1 MSTCKSFAPIVD
13 EHSRIL
19 ILGSMP
25 GIKSLEQQEY
35 YAHPQNRFWRLL
47 ALLLQEDV
55 PQDYSAK
62 QALLH
67 KHHIALWDT
76 LGYCEREGSLD
87 SSIKNEAPN
96 AVVELAGE
104 LPHLQAVVCNG
115 GKAAAAF
122 KKYLPKTSRAGAGLL
137 SAVYKSCQRAPA
149 FGGFGRA
156 LAGYFAIFSIREV
169 LQGVKKHRFMIQ

>member
-1 MSTCKSFAPIVD
+1 MSACKSFAPIAD
-13 EHSRIL
+13 EDSRIL

-55 PQDYSAK
+55 PQDYAAK

-67 KHHIALWDT
+67 KHNLALWDT
-76 LGYCEREGSLD
+76 LGYCERDGSLD
-87 SSIKNEAPN
+87 SNIKNETPN

-115 GKAAAAF
+115 GKAGAAF
-122 KKYLPKTSRAGAGLL
+122 KKYFAKKMPEQMRIFYLPSTS
-137 SAVYKSCQRAPA
+137 PA
-149 FGGFGRA
+149 NARLRLEN
-156 LAGYFAIFSIREV
+156 LAEHWQVI
-169 LQGVKKHRFMIQ
+169 LQFLA

>member
-47 ALLLQEDV
+47 ALLLQEEA
-55 PQDYSAK
+55 PQDYAAK

-67 KHHIALWDT
+67 KHHVALWDT
-76 LGYCEREGSLD
+76 LGYCERDGSLD
-87 SSIKNEAPN
+87 SNIKNEAPN

-115 GKAAAAF
+115 GKA
-122 KKYLPKTSRAGAGLL
+122 GASFLF
-137 SAVYKSCQRAPA
+137 AVYKSCQRAPA

-169 LQGVKKHRFMIQ
+169 LQGVKKQRFMIQ

>member
-1 MSTCKSFAPIVD
+1 MSACKSFAPIAD
-13 EHSRIL
+13 EDSRIL

-47 ALLLQEDV
+47 ALLLQEDA
-55 PQDYSAK
+55 PQDYAAK

-67 KHHIALWDT
+67 KHHVALWDT
-76 LGYCEREGSLD
+76 LGYCERDGSLD
-87 SSIKNEAPN
+87 SNIKNEAQN

-115 GKAAAAF
+115 GKAGAAF
-122 KKYLPKTSRAGAGLL
+122 KKYFAKKMPERVRIFYLPSTS
-137 SAVYKSCQRAPA
+137 PA
-149 FGGFGRA
+149 NARLRLED
-156 LAGYFAIFSIREV
+156 LAEHWQVI
-169 LQGVKKHRFMIQ
+169 LQFLA

>member
-47 ALLLQEDV
+47 ALLLNEDM
-55 PQDYSAK
+55 PQDYVAK

-67 KHHIALWDT
+67 KHHLALWDT

-96 AVVELAGE
+96 AVVELVSE

-115 GKAAAAF
+115 GKAGAAF
-122 KKYLPKTSRAGAGLL
+122 KKYFAKKCLSRCEFFICRLQ
-137 SAVYKSCQRAPA
+137 VRPMRACA
-149 FGGFGRA
+149 LKVWQSIGR
-156 LAGYFAIFSIREV
+156 LFCNF
-169 LQGVKKHRFMIQ
+169 

>member
-25 GIKSLEQQEY
+25 GIKSLEQQESS
-35 YAHPQNRFWRLL
+35 
-47 ALLLQEDV
+47 LLQEDV
-55 PQDYSAK
+55 PQDYAAK

-67 KHHIALWDT
+67 KHHLALWDT
-76 LGYCEREGSLD
+76 LSYCERDGSLD
-87 SSIKNEAPN
+87 SNIKNEAPN

-122 KKYLPKTSRAGAGLL
+122 KKYFAKKMPEQGQIFYLPSTS
-137 SAVYKSCQRAPA
+137 PA
-149 FGGFGRA
+149 NARLRLED
-156 LAGYFAIFSIREV
+156 LAEHWQVI
-169 LQGVKKHRFMIQ
+169 LQFLA

>member
-67 KHHIALWDT
+67 KHHLALWDT
-76 LGYCEREGSLD
+76 LGYCERVGSLD
-87 SSIKNEAPN
+87 SNIKNEAPN
-96 AVVELAGE
+96 AVAELAGE

-122 KKYLPKTSRAGAGLL
+122 KKYFAKKCLSRCKFFICRLQVLPTRACVWRIWQ
-137 SAVYKSCQRAPA
+137 SI
-149 FGGFGRA
+149 GR
-156 LAGYFAIFSIREV
+156 LFCNF
-169 LQGVKKHRFMIQ
+169 

>member
-1 MSTCKSFAPIVD
+1 MSACKSFAPITD
-13 EHSRIL
+13 EDSRIL

-47 ALLLQEDV
+47 ALLLQEDA
-55 PQDYSAK
+55 PQDYTAK

-76 LGYCEREGSLD
+76 LGYCERDGSLD
-87 SSIKNEAPN
+87 SNIKNEVPN
-96 AVVELAGE
+96 GVVELAGE

-115 GKAAAAF
+115 GKAGAAF
-122 KKYLPKTSRAGAGLL
+122 KKYFAPKMPERVQIFYLPSTS
-137 SAVYKSCQRAPA
+137 PA
-149 FGGFGRA
+149 NARLRLED
-156 LAGYFAIFSIREV
+156 LAEHWQVI
-169 LQGVKKHRFMIQ
+169 LQFLA

>member
-47 ALLLQEDV
+47 ALLLNEDM
-55 PQDYSAK
+55 PQDYVAK

-67 KHHIALWDT
+67 KHHLALWDT

-96 AVVELAGE
+96 AVVELVSE
-104 LPHLQAVVCNG
+104 LPHLQARI
-115 GKAAAAF
+115 F
-122 KKYLPKTSRAGAGLL
+122 YLPSTSPANARLRLEGLAEHWQVIL
-137 SAVYKSCQRAPA
+137 Q
-149 FGGFGRA
+149 F
-156 LAGYFAIFSIREV
+156 LA
-169 LQGVKKHRFMIQ
+169 

>member
-47 ALLLQEDV
+47 ALLLNEDV
-55 PQDYSAK
+55 PQDYAAK

-67 KHHIALWDT
+67 KHHLALWDT
-76 LGYCEREGSLD
+76 LGYCERDGSLD
-87 SSIKNEAPN
+87 SNIKNEAPN

-104 LPHLQAVVCNG
+104 LPHLQPLKNI
-115 GKAAAAF
+115 
-122 KKYLPKTSRAGAGLL
+122 LPKNCRSRCRSFICRLQVL
-137 SAVYKSCQRAPA
+137 PTRACVWRIWQSI
-149 FGGFGRA
+149 GR
-156 LAGYFAIFSIREV
+156 LFCNF
-169 LQGVKKHRFMIQ
+169 

>member
-47 ALLLQEDV
+47 ALLLNEDV
-55 PQDYSAK
+55 SQDYAAK

-67 KHHIALWDT
+67 KHHLALWDT
-76 LGYCEREGSLD
+76 LGYCERDGSLD
-87 SSIKNEAPN
+87 SNIKNEAPN
-96 AVVELAGE
+96 AVVELAGK

-122 KKYLPKTSRAGAGLL
+122 KKYFAKKCLSRCEFFICRLQVLPTRACVWRIWQSAGRLF
-137 SAVYKSCQRAPA
+137 CN
-149 FGGFGRA
+149 F
-156 LAGYFAIFSIREV
+156 
-169 LQGVKKHRFMIQ
+169 

>member
-1 MSTCKSFAPIVD
+1 MSTCKSFAPIAD
-13 EHSRIL
+13 EQSRIL

-47 ALLLQEDV
+47 ALLLNEDV
-55 PQDYSAK
+55 PQNYAVK

-67 KHHIALWDT
+67 KHHLALWDT
-76 LGYCEREGSLD
+76 LGYCERDGSLD
-87 SSIKNEAPN
+87 SNIKNEAPN
-96 AVVELAGE
+96 AVIELVSE

-122 KKYLPKTSRAGAGLL
+122 KKYFAKNCLSGCRFSICRPQVLPTRACVLKVWL
-137 SAVYKSCQRAPA
+137 SA
-149 FGGFGRA
+149 GGLFCN
-156 LAGYFAIFSIREV
+156 F
-169 LQGVKKHRFMIQ
+169 